1 MLHFIELLLIV
12 VYVNFPLRFWLSVRK
27 FGPSRFNDAL
37 RSDAHMLCL
46 DVVAVFFAFA
56 ACYWIAYDTLGIAI
70 AGVKDLASWEA
81 QIVAFVLT
89 AASMA
94 LAYVNGRQRFLDATR
109 AGMPEAALRWLAT
122 RQIIAASEVSAAL
135 VQAPRTVRRK

>member
-1 MLHFIELLLIV
+1 
-12 VYVNFPLRFWLSVRK
+12 
-27 FGPSRFNDAL
+27 
-37 RSDAHMLCL
+37 MLCL